1 MKATIDRQELLA
13 ALGRALAVA
22 REHAL
27 HAKSVEL
34 RALRSCLTIIGT
46 DLDTWVICDLRSE
59 GEAGRVVVDGSRI
72 AAFAAAAD
80 TEEIELS
87 STKAGLR
94 VSAGR
99 AAIVIPLLG
108 DAVTDLPVVDGADVS
123 CDGTI
128 FARVVRATAHAV
140 SREETRRVL
149 MGVLLGAVDDSIRA
163 VATNGHYLAIAAAT
177 APNAGSLP
185 PRIVPPEALKA
196 LPQGDGE
203 VVIAA
208 GASHALFRCGTTHVI
223 TRTIDGTYPDWER
236 VVPTDGG
243 TECVLPRVALLDALS
258 RAKCIARDNM
268 AYRVRLVVK
277 GSGVELSTVS
287 VSGDFVE
294 RLDAAVEGEATVEF
308 NAEYLRTILAHTA
321 GERVRLVLRGAERP
335 ITLLPDTELAREE
348 YILMPLR
355 PA

>member
-99 AAIVIPLLG
+99 AAI
-108 DAVTDLPVVDGADVS
+108 
-123 CDGTI
+123 
-128 FARVVRATAHAV
+128 
-140 SREETRRVL
+140 
-149 MGVLLGAVDDSIRA
+149 
-163 VATNGHYLAIAAAT
+163 
-177 APNAGSLP
+177 
-185 PRIVPPEALKA
+185 
-196 LPQGDGE
+196 
-203 VVIAA
+203 
-208 GASHALFRCGTTHVI
+208 
-223 TRTIDGTYPDWER
+223 DGTYPDWER

-243 TECVLPRVALLDALS
+243 TECAVPSDRSRYCPIQSSRARSTFSCRYDPHSQEVTVIISQENDIFAWAANSFVRYEAVLPNDVPAGSL
-258 RAKCIARDNM
+258 RARPP
-268 AYRVRLVVK
+268 RL
-277 GSGVELSTVS
+277 
-287 VSGDFVE
+287 
-294 RLDAAVEGEATVEF
+294 
-308 NAEYLRTILAHTA
+308 
-321 GERVRLVLRGAERP
+321 
-335 ITLLPDTELAREE
+335 
-348 YILMPLR
+348 
-355 PA
+355 